1 MATNHSTNVIDLTG
15 KRFGRLLVLRRE
27 GRRGKRITW
36 LCECDCGALHVVAGA
51 NLRSGGTTSCRSC
64 AYKRMGKIRST
75 HGMSKSREHHCW
87 SMMKQRCCN
96 PRCKSYLSYGG
107 RGIAVCP
114 RWLESFE
121 AFFAD
126 MGEAPP
132 GASLDRID
140 NDGDYE
146 PSNCR
151 WADVRTQGSNRR
163 TSRRLYARGE
173 SLTVAEWARRL
184 GCPTTTIWSRLKA
197 GDSAEDALF
206 GKHHRGRRRKAQVP

>member
-36 LCECDCGALHVVAGA
+36 LCECDCGALHVAAGA
-51 NLRSGGTTSCRSC
+51 NLRSGGATSCRSC
-64 AYKRMGKIRST
+64 AFQRMGKIRST

-96 PRCKSYLSYGG
+96 PKCKSFPSYGG
-107 RGIAVCP
+107 RGITVCS

-140 NDGDYE
+140 NDGNYE
-146 PSNCR
+146 PQNCR
-151 WADVRTQGSNRR
+151 WTDEVTQGRNRR
-163 TSRRLYARGE
+163 TNRYLTARGE
-173 SLTVAEWARRL
+173 TMTVTEWSARTGLSVSGIIGRL
-184 GCPTTTIWSRLKA
+184 DA
-197 GDSAEDALF
+197 GRSVEDALF
-206 GKHHRGRRRKAQVP
+206 SPPHKGKRGKA